1 MDPARLLTHGRHRPS
16 PNLSPARY
24 PTAYARNRSRPTH
37 HLPSA
42 IVFQTYGNEVDTV
55 LIDGNIVMENRRL
68 TWLTATEERAL
79 YRDAAERSAAIS
91 ARAGIRRL

>member
-1 MDPARLLTHGRHRPS
+1 MT
-16 PNLSPARY
+16 
-24 PTAYARNRSRPTH
+24 PTH

-55 LIDGNIVMENRRL
+55 IIDGRIVMRNRQM
-68 TWLTATEERAL
+68 TWLTAAEERTL

-91 ARAGIRRL
+91 VRAGIRSR